1 MQSLCVI
8 PFNNKENEKGLKMYQ
23 QIVILTG
30 AGISAESGLSTFR
43 DPDGLWEEHKV
54 EDVATPEGYA
64 RDPLLVEAFYNA
76 RIAQVRDGNIA
87 PNEGHKALAKLE
99 QEFGGE
105 LLVVTQNIDDLHERA
120 GSRRLLH
127 MHGELSKCRCPQS
140 QQTFML
146 QDSFGPEH
154 TCTCCIPAQR
164 LRPHV
169 VWFGEIPIGLD
180 RIQDAL
186 DSCDIFI
193 AIGTSGT
200 VYPAAGFIDTANHHG
215 LETIDINLAEADC
228 HSKFQ
233 YHLQGEAG
241 QLLPDLVNCILQ
253 WEKVSNSS
261 GEVKD
266 NVILTGGE

>member
-1 MQSLCVI
+1 
-8 PFNNKENEKGLKMYQ
+8 MYQ

-30 AGISAESGLSTFR
+30 AGISAESGINTFR
-43 DPDGLWEEHKV
+43 DQDGLWEEHKI

-64 RDPLLVEAFYNA
+64 RNPVMVEAFYNA
-76 RIAQVRDGNIA
+76 RIAQLHDGKVT
-87 PNEGHKALAKLE
+87 PNKGHHALVKLE
-99 QEFGGE
+99 QEFNGE
-105 LLVVTQNIDDLHERA
+105 LLIVTQNIDDLHERA

-127 MHGELSKCRCPQS
+127 MHGELFKSRCPQS

-146 QDSFGPEH
+146 QDTFGPEH

-186 DSCDIFI
+186 DSCDLFI

-200 VYPAAGFIDTANHHG
+200 VYPAAGFVDTANYHG
-215 LETIDINLAEADC
+215 AQTIEVNLAEADR

-233 YHLQGEAG
+233 YHVQGKAS
-241 QLLPDLVNCILQ
+241 QRLPDLVNHILQ
-253 WEKVSNSS
+253 GRKVSDLSCA
-261 GEVKD
+261 VTD
-266 NVILTGGE
+266 NLIGKGDI